1 MHRWIS
7 CFALVMAALAIAVAG
22 RAQEP
27 LDLDKLALG
36 MKRNQEELRHY
47 AWQSITTYHVN
58 GVQRRQMVYRISYD
72 SQGML
77 VKVQQSGTV
86 AKEKLRGPD
95 GKKLKKEQIEAAYEF
110 ALDVR
115 SQLTGYLDPMLA
127 EKAVRTSE
135 VTEEGEALLLRSTG
149 VVTAGD
155 VVEIRLDRATH
166 LPLSLKADST
176 IGDAPV
182 TLEVRFEAADFGPY
196 YPVHSVTRSTWN
208 GLELSIT
215 TQDSDYVEK

>member
-7 CFALVMAALAIAVAG
+7 CIALVMAALAIAVAG
-22 RAQEP
+22 QAQEP

-36 MKRNQEELRHY
+36 MKRNQQELRQY
-47 AWQSITTYHVN
+47 AWQSITTYNVN
-58 GVQRRQMVYRISYD
+58 GVQRRQTVSRVSYD

-115 SQLTGYLDPMLA
+115 SQLTGYLNPILA

-135 VTEEGEALLLRSTG
+135 VTDEGEALLLRSTG

-155 VVEIRLDRATH
+155 VVEIRLDRAAH

-176 IGDAPV
+176 IGDSPV

-196 YPVHSVTRSTWN
+196 HPVHSVTRSTWN
-208 GLELSIT
+208 ELELTIT
-215 TQDSDYVEK
+215 TDDSDYVKQ

>member
-1 MHRWIS
+1 MQRWIS
-7 CFALVMAALAIAVAG
+7 CLVLVAAALAVAVAG

-27 LDLDKLALG
+27 LDLDTLALG
-36 MKRNQEELRHY
+36 MKRNQQELRQY
-47 AWQSITTYHVN
+47 AWQSTTTYHVN
-58 GVQRRQMVYRISYD
+58 GVQRRQAVYRIAYD

-77 VKVQQSGTV
+77 VKVQQSGT
-86 AKEKLRGPD
+86 ATKEKLRGAD
-95 GKKLKKEQIEAAYEF
+95 GKKLKKEQLEAAYEF

-115 SQLTGYLDPMLA
+115 SQLLGYLDPMLA

-196 YPVHSVTRSTWN
+196 YPVHSVTRSTWS
-208 GLELSIT
+208 GLELTIT
-215 TQDSDYVEK
+215 TDDSDYVKK

>member
-27 LDLDKLALG
+27 LDLDTLALG
-36 MKRNQEELRHY
+36 MKRNQQELRQY
-47 AWQSITTYHVN
+47 AWQSTTTYHVN
-58 GVQRRQMVYRISYD
+58 GVQRRQAVYRIAYD

-77 VKVQQSGTV
+77 VKVQQSGT
-86 AKEKLRGPD
+86 ATKEKLRGPD
-95 GKKLKKEQIEAAYEF
+95 GKKLKKDQLEAAYEF

-115 SQLTGYLDPMLA
+115 SQLLGYLNPMLA

-135 VTEEGEALLLRSTG
+135 VTAEGETVLLRSTG
-149 VVTAGD
+149 VVAAGD
-155 VVEIRLDRATH
+155 VVEIRLDRASH
-166 LPLSLKADST
+166 RPLSLKADST

-208 GLELSIT
+208 GLELTIT
-215 TQDSDYVEK
+215 TDDSDYVTK